1 MSPRRIK
8 IGLIIATLERGGAE
22 KQLALLATHLDRSRF
37 APFVVALTRGGP
49 YREVLESGGV
59 PCELIGKGLG
69 VSPLALARLVR
80 VLRRRRP
87 DVVHTWMFTA
97 NAYGRVAARLAGAR
111 RVIANEMCVVDWK
124 GPIRLAV
131 DRILVPITD
140 RVVAISDSVAK
151 SLHGSGI
158 PAPLIETIYD
168 AFDPTGWPTRD
179 LDAPREV
186 GVSPRIA
193 AVGRLYRQKRYDVV
207 LRAMALIV
215 RDFPEA
221 ELTIAGEGPERP
233 QLEALVAELGIRRH
247 VRLPGVVDDVPRLL
261 AHSDLFVMGSDYEG
275 LPSSLMETMYVGVPV
290 VATDAPGIS
299 DLVRGGVT
307 GILAPREDF
316 RALARG
322 AVSLLRDPERRR
334 NLAEQARQQIL
345 QQYSVHRMVGGYEA
359 LYERM
364 AAAGLTVNRGQR

>member
-37 APFVVALTRGGP
+37 DPFVVALTRGGP
-49 YREVLESGGV
+49 YLEVLESGGV

-69 VSPLALARLVR
+69 VSPRALMRLVR

-97 NAYGRVAARLAGAR
+97 NAYGRVAAHLAGAR
-111 RVIANEMCVVDWK
+111 PVIANEMCVVDWK

-131 DRILVPITD
+131 DRILVRITD

-247 VRLPGVVDDVPRLL
+247 VRLPGVVDDIPRLL

-299 DLVRGGVT
+299 DLVKGGVT

-345 QQYSVHRMVGGYEA
+345 QQYSVPRMVGGYED

-364 AAAGLTVNRGQR
+364 AATGPTVNRGQG